1 MTSSRAE
8 IRMCLLPISSLHLR
22 RNKYNVWYFKGYK
35 DHPDGDGSKIW
46 DYNVA
51 KREAGLDGKRK
62 IGSLKKKSSNKK
74 ARKK

>member
-1 MTSSRAE
+1 MR
-8 IRMCLLPISSLHLR
+8 LLINGGDWNTVAYVAQLR
-22 RNKYNVWYFKGYK
+22 RNKYNMWYFKGYK

>member
-1 MTSSRAE
+1 MR
-8 IRMCLLPISSLHLR
+8 LLINGGDWNTVGYVAKLR
-22 RNKYNVWYFKGYK
+22 RNKYNAWYFKGYK
-35 DHPDGDGSKIW
+35 DHPDGDGSMIW

-62 IGSLKKKSSNKK
+62 IGSSKKKSSNKK

>member
-1 MTSSRAE
+1 MR
-8 IRMCLLPISSLHLR
+8 LLINGGDWNTVAYVAKLR

-46 DYNVA
+46 DYNKT

-74 ARKK
+74 TRKK